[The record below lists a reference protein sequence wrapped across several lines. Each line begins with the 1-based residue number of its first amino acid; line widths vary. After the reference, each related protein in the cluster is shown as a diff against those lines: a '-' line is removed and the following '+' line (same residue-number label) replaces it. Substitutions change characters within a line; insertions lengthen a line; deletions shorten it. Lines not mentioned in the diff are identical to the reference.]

1 MHTKKVCENF
11 KIKIL
16 SKYCNLHIQSDTLL
30 SAIVFENFRN
40 MCLEIL
46 TFDLAKFLSAPG
58 LARQA
63 AIEIDKNVIR
73 CFN

>member
-1 MHTKKVCENF
+1 MHRKKVCENF

-16 SKYCNLHIQSDTLL
+16 SKYCNLYIQSDTLL